1 MVEIEPCEIQHR
13 LSGHSGHNEVAR
25 DVRSELRVSAAILA
39 QSEEHSIIRETP
51 PLEPRAFGHVASADA
66 SHPGYPAQ
74 VTRRI
79 AHISD
84 LHFGRIDPVVVEGL
98 AHSLQAAKP
107 DLIVAS
113 GDFTQRARHSEFAA
127 ARAFLDGMPAPVF
140 AVPGNH
146 DLPAYD
152 LIERAWDPYR
162 RYRRYISADLEPVWC
177 DEEVGIVG
185 IKSSRRLPLAT
196 TWAIG
201 HVSRRQ
207 LQRALAR
214 LDAMPDRLVR
224 IVVVHHPLLLP
235 EAPAQPLARHAFT
248 GGAARALAALA
259 GHKVQLVLSG
269 HLHLSYSRRHMPAS
283 EGVPAVTLP
292 DAESAHIRAAQP
304 GPTSG
309 PLIVHAASATS
320 TRLRNE
326 PNAYNLI
333 TIAAGQIEVEVHAWD
348 GRQLFAAVRP
358 LAKDA
363 VSPA

>member
-1 MVEIEPCEIQHR
+1 MSLIQ
-13 LSGHSGHNEVAR
+13 
-25 DVRSELRVSAAILA
+25 
-39 QSEEHSIIRETP
+39 
-51 PLEPRAFGHVASADA
+51 DA
-66 SHPGYPAQ
+66 ST

-84 LHFGRIDPVVVEGL
+84 LHFGRIDPIVVEGL
-98 AHSLQAAKP
+98 ARSLQEAAP

-127 ARAFLDGMPAPVF
+127 ARAFLDRMPAPVF

-152 LIERAWDPYR
+152 LLERAWDPYR
-162 RYRRYISADLEPVWC
+162 RYRRYISPDLEPFWC
-177 DEEVGIVG
+177 DEEIGIVG

-201 HVSRRQ
+201 HVGRRQ
-207 LQRALAR
+207 LQRALSR
-214 LDAMPDRLVR
+214 LAAMPEGLVR

-235 EAPAQPLARHAFT
+235 EAPPQPLARHAFT

-259 GHKVQLVLSG
+259 RHKVQLVLSG
-269 HLHLSYSRRHMPAS
+269 HLHLSYSRRHQPAS
-283 EGVPAVTLP
+283 EGPPAVTLP
-292 DAESAHIRAAQP
+292 EAGAADIKAAP
-304 GPTSG
+304 AGPASG
-309 PLIVHAASATS
+309 PLVVHAATATS

-333 TIAAGQIEVEVHAWD
+333 TIAEGRIEVEVHAWD
-348 GRQLFAAVRP
+348 GRQLFAAVRR
-358 LAKDA
+358 LAGPEA